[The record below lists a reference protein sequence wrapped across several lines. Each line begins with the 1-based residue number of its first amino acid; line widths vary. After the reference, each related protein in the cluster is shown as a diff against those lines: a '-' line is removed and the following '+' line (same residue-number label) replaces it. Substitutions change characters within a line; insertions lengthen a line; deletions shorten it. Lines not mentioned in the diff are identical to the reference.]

1 MTPAHDSALHTN
13 MPFRRRLRI
22 LVLTPI
28 VILAL
33 WAAFSRYSIG
43 RLTTGGLVADK
54 DLIADILPPPNYL
67 IESYLLCL
75 QLADEANRSQTGQ
88 LIAAGKE
95 LRTAYEQRADYWHR
109 QLTAGAIRD
118 AFAAAE
124 QSAREFLDLRDAQF
138 IPLVR
143 DGRYAEAH
151 AFAIGPLTAKY
162 QAHRTA
168 IDRLVELTTKQAAV
182 NQSSTDALIALNA
195 RLAILIPILAALGL
209 AAYGVRVTRD
219 ITSRLDK
226 VAAELTVGSER
237 VAAAADQI
245 AASSQELAQSATE
258 QAASL
263 EETSATL
270 TEMSSMTRQ
279 NVDHAGNA
287 NALATQT
294 RASAEQGV
302 QHMGRMA
309 QAMEQVKQSSAEI
322 GKIIKTIDEI
332 AFQTNLL
339 ALNAAVEAARA
350 GEAGAGF
357 AIVAEEVRSLAQRSA
372 AAARETA
379 EKIESSV
386 QRTELGAGISTEMAA
401 SLTEMATK
409 ARQLDELVANITA
422 ASNDQAQ
429 GIAQINHAVGQ
440 MGQTTQNG
448 ANLSEENAASAQELC
463 QQSLALRTAVMDL
476 QTLIQGDSAQSRTTT
491 AVSRAP
497 RLAPSEIAPRATG
510 IVA

>member
-1 MTPAHDSALHTN
+1 
-13 MPFRRRLRI
+13 MPFRRRLRL

-75 QLADEANRSQTGQ
+75 QLADEANRNQVDQ
-88 LIAAGKE
+88 LIAAGNE
-95 LRTAYEQRADYWHR
+95 LRTAYDQRADYWHR
-109 QLTAGAIRD
+109 HLAAGPIRD
-118 AFAAAE
+118 AFAASE
-124 QSAREFLDLRDAQF
+124 KSAREFLDLRDEQL
-138 IPLVR
+138 IPFVR
-143 DGRYAEAH
+143 SGRHEEAH
-151 AFAIGPLTAKY
+151 ALAVGPLTAEY
-162 QAHRTA
+162 RAHRTA

-182 NQSSTDALIALNA
+182 DQASTDALITLNA
-195 RLAILIPILAALGL
+195 RLAILIPLLAALGL
-209 AAYGVRVTRD
+209 AAYGIRVTRD
-219 ITSRLDK
+219 ITTRLHK
-226 VAAELTVGSER
+226 VATALAIGSER

-245 AASSQELAQSATE
+245 AASSQELAQSTTE

-279 NVDHAGNA
+279 NVNHAGSA

-294 RASAEQGV
+294 RATAEQGV
-302 QHMGRMA
+302 QHMARMA
-309 QAMEQVKQSSAEI
+309 QAMEQVKQSSTEI

-379 EKIESSV
+379 KKIEASV
-386 QRTELGAGISTEMAA
+386 QRTVLGAGISADMAS

-429 GIAQINHAVGQ
+429 GISQIATAVGQ
-440 MGQTTQNG
+440 MDRTTQNG
-448 ANLSEENAASAQELC
+448 ASQSEENAAAAQELC
-463 QQSLALRTAVMDL
+463 RQSVALRSAVMDL
-476 QTLIQGDSAQSRTTT
+476 HTLIQGDSAQPRTATT
-491 AVSRAP
+491 VSRAP
-497 RLAPSEIAPRATG
+497 KLPPSETAPRATS

>member
-1 MTPAHDSALHTN
+1 MTSAHKSDT
-13 MPFRRRLRI
+13 MPFRRRLRL

-75 QLADEANRSQTGQ
+75 QLADEANRAQVLQ
-88 LIAAGKE
+88 LVDAGKQ
-95 LRTAYEQRADYWHR
+95 LRADYDRRADYWHR
-109 QLTAGAIRD
+109 QLAAGSIRSAFD
-118 AFAAAE
+118 ASE
-124 QSAREFLDLRDAQF
+124 QSARAFLDLRDTQLL
-138 IPLVR
+138 PLVQA
-143 DGRYAEAH
+143 GRYTEAH
-151 AFAIGPLTAKY
+151 ALAVGPLTAEY
-162 QAHRTA
+162 RAHRTA
-168 IDRLVELTTKQAAV
+168 IDRLVELTTNQAAV
-182 NQSSTDALIALNA
+182 DQAATNSLIALNA
-195 RLAILIPILAALGL
+195 RLAILIPLLAAIGL
-209 AAYGVRVTRD
+209 AAYGIRVTRD
-219 ITSRLDK
+219 ITSRLNK
-226 VAAELTVGSER
+226 VAAELSAGSES
-237 VAAAADQI
+237 VATAADQI
-245 AASSQELAQSATE
+245 AASSHELAQNATE

-294 RASAEQGV
+294 RATAEQGV
-302 QHMGRMA
+302 QHMARMA
-309 QAMEQVKQSSAEI
+309 QAMEQVKQSSSEI
-322 GKIIKTIDEI
+322 AKIIKTIDEI

-379 EKIESSV
+379 EKIEASV
-386 QRTELGAGISTEMAA
+386 QRTELGAGISAEMAT

-429 GIAQINHAVGQ
+429 DIAQIATAVGQ
-440 MGQTTQNG
+440 MDRTTQNG
-448 ANLSEENAASAQELC
+448 ASLSEQNAAASEELC
-463 QQSLALRTAVMDL
+463 EQSLTLRSAVLEL
-476 QTLIQGDSAQSRTTT
+476 QTLIKGASAQRSAHTT
-491 AVSRAP
+491 ARRPALARAA
-497 RLAPSEIAPRATG
+497 LDA
-510 IVA
+510 

>member
-1 MTPAHDSALHTN
+1 
-13 MPFRRRLRI
+13 
-22 LVLTPI
+22 
-28 VILAL
+28 
-33 WAAFSRYSIG
+33 
-43 RLTTGGLVADK
+43 
-54 DLIADILPPPNYL
+54 
-67 IESYLLCL
+67 
-75 QLADEANRSQTGQ
+75 
-88 LIAAGKE
+88 
-95 LRTAYEQRADYWHR
+95 
-109 QLTAGAIRD
+109 
-118 AFAAAE
+118 
-124 QSAREFLDLRDAQF
+124 
-138 IPLVR
+138 
-143 DGRYAEAH
+143 
-151 AFAIGPLTAKY
+151 
-162 QAHRTA
+162 
-168 IDRLVELTTKQAAV
+168 
-182 NQSSTDALIALNA
+182 
-195 RLAILIPILAALGL
+195 
-209 AAYGVRVTRD
+209 
-219 ITSRLDK
+219 
-226 VAAELTVGSER
+226 
-237 VAAAADQI
+237 
-245 AASSQELAQSATE
+245 
-258 QAASL
+258 
-263 EETSATL
+263 
-270 TEMSSMTRQ
+270 
-279 NVDHAGNA
+279 
-287 NALATQT
+287 
-294 RASAEQGV
+294 
-302 QHMGRMA
+302 MA

>member
-1 MTPAHDSALHTN
+1 
-13 MPFRRRLRI
+13 MPFRRRLRL
-22 LVLTPI
+22 LVITPI
-28 VILAL
+28 VLLVL

-75 QLADEANRSQTGQ
+75 QLADESNRSQIDQ
-88 LIAAGKE
+88 LIAAGKD
-95 LRTAYEQRADYWHR
+95 LRTAYDQRADYWRRH
-109 QLTAGAIRD
+109 LAAGPIRD
-118 AFAAAE
+118 AFTASE
-124 QSAREFLDLRDAQF
+124 KSGREFLDLRDEQL

-143 DGRYAEAH
+143 SGRHEEAH
-151 AFAIGPLTAKY
+151 AFAVGPLTAEY
-162 QAHRTA
+162 RAHRTA
-168 IDRLVELTTKQAAV
+168 IDRLVELTTQQAAV
-182 NQSSTDALIALNA
+182 DQSATDALIILNA
-195 RLAILIPILAALGL
+195 RLAILIPLLAALGL

-219 ITSRLDK
+219 ITSRLHNVVTK
-226 VAAELTVGSER
+226 LAIGSES

-245 AASSQELAQSATE
+245 AAGSQELAQSATE
-258 QAASL
+258 QASAL
-263 EETSATL
+263 EETGATL
-270 TEMSSMTRQ
+270 TEMASMTRQ

-294 RASAEQGV
+294 RAAAEQGV
-302 QHMGRMA
+302 QHMARMA

-322 GKIIKTIDEI
+322 AKIIKTIDEI

-372 AAARETA
+372 HAARETA

-386 QRTELGAGISTEMAA
+386 QRTELGAGISTEMAS

-429 GIAQINHAVGQ
+429 GIAQIATAVGQ
-440 MGQTTQNG
+440 MDRTTQNG
-448 ANLSEENAASAQELC
+448 ASLSEQNAAASEELC
-463 QQSLALRTAVMDL
+463 EQSLTLRSAVLEL
-476 QTLIQGDSAQSRTTT
+476 QTLIKGASAQRSAHTT
-491 AVSRAP
+491 ARRPALARAA
-497 RLAPSEIAPRATG
+497 LDA
-510 IVA
+510 